1 MSSSTCAH
9 ASLASLEVLFK
20 ALADQT
26 RLRILALLARGE
38 VCVCDIHETL
48 RIPQPRASR
57 HLAYLRKAGL
67 VSDRKDGLWVHYRLA
82 PLDDP
87 LLKTLLDG
95 VLHCMGHVP
104 GVTTA
109 RRQPPPT
116 LACCGVTTR
125 HDALPEPHD

>member
-1 MSSSTCAH
+1 MPPSTCAPT
-9 ASLASLEVLFK
+9 SLASLEVLFK

-38 VCVCDIHETL
+38 ICVCDIHETL

-67 VSDRKDGLWVHYRLA
+67 VCDRKDGLWVHYRLA
-82 PLDDP
+82 SLDDP

-104 GVTTA
+104 GVATA
-109 RRQPPPT
+109 RLQPPPM
-116 LACCGVTTR
+116 LACCGGAR
-125 HDALPEPHD
+125 KAALPEPHN